1 MQRDMANHSPG
12 QRQVSTG
19 IVALIL
25 AGSLFALWWFAYEPA
40 PVVVEEPPEPPSLAE
55 AKVELPPGLSKAD
68 FYRQDILPLL
78 EKSQQ
83 RNRESADQAAT
94 RLREE
99 FARFKAGIPDF
110 VDDVASLSTRW
121 HMLQG
126 MTADKWVN
134 YWKESDDPNS
144 EQVKQ
149 LMLAKFRSHIM
160 SEDALQKAVQSAVAQ
175 FRDDVTANRN
185 QFLLEAKV
193 ALSTRDVRLDF
204 PKPALGAFQKAFDAS
219 VNKTV
224 SQQASSSL
232 INGVAALV
240 GSTVA
245 GVAGEQLVAYVIR
258 IMGSEAVA
266 AGVEAAT
273 AGGSS
278 MASGGAVGATS
289 GWLGGPLGAVIGV
302 GTGLAVGAVVDWWV
316 TAKFKANLTE
326 ELRTYLDHLEHDLLE
341 NTPASDSHGAS
352 IGLRETLR
360 HAADRL
366 YDVERDAVLNALA
379 EAT

>member
-1 MQRDMANHSPG
+1 M
-12 QRQVSTG
+12 
-19 IVALIL
+19 IV

-40 PVVVEEPPEPPSLAE
+40 PAVVQKTPTPPSLAE
-55 AKVELPPGLSKAD
+55 PTVVVPPGLSKAE
-68 FYRQDILPLL
+68 FYRRDIVPLL
-78 EKSQQ
+78 EKSER
-83 RNRESADQAAT
+83 RNLESADQAVA
-94 RLREE
+94 RLHEQ
-99 FARFKAGIPDF
+99 FARFRSGIPDF
-110 VDDVASLSTRW
+110 VDDVASLGTRW

-134 YWKESDDPNS
+134 YWKEADDPSS

-149 LMLAKFRSHIM
+149 LMLARFRQHIM
-160 SEDALQKAVQSAVAQ
+160 SEDALEKAVQSALAQ
-175 FRDDVTANRN
+175 YRDDVTANRN

-204 PKPALGAFQKAFDAS
+204 PKPALAAFQKAFDAS

-224 SQQASSSL
+224 QTQASNSL
-232 INGVAALV
+232 INAVVAMV

-245 GVAGEQLVAYVIR
+245 GVAGEQLVVYVIE
-258 IMGSEAVA
+258 IMGSEAVG

-273 AGGSS
+273 VGGSS
-278 MASGGAVGATS
+278 MAAGGAVGATS

-316 TAKFKANLTE
+316 TDKFKTHLTE
-326 ELRTYLDHLEHDLLE
+326 ELTTYLNNLEHDLIE
-341 NTPASDSHGAS
+341 NTPASDSHPAR

-360 HAADRL
+360 HAAEKL
-366 YDVERDAVLNALA
+366 HDVERTAVLNALA

>member
-1 MQRDMANHSPG
+1 MTHQSSG

-25 AGSLFALWWFAYEPA
+25 AASLFALWWFAYDPA
-40 PVVVEEPPEPPSLAE
+40 PPAAEKAPTPPSMAE
-55 AKVELPPGLSKAD
+55 AKVQLPPGLSKAD
-68 FYRQDILPLL
+68 FYRQDIVPLL
-78 EKSQQ
+78 EKSKQ
-83 RNRESADQAAT
+83 RNLESADQAVA
-94 RLREE
+94 RLHEE

-110 VDDVASLSTRW
+110 VDDVASLGTRW
-121 HMLQG
+121 HVLQG
-126 MTADKWVN
+126 MTADKLVN
-134 YWKESDDPNS
+134 YWKESDDPDS

-149 LMLAKFRSHIM
+149 LMLTKFRSHIM
-160 SEDALQKAVQSAVAQ
+160 SEDALQKAVQSALAQ
-175 FRDDVTANRN
+175 FHDDVTANRN

-224 SQQASSSL
+224 AQQASNSL
-232 INGVAALV
+232 VSGVVALV

-245 GVAGEQLVAYVIR
+245 GVAGEQLVLYVIR

-266 AGVEAAT
+266 AGLEAAT

-316 TAKFKANLTE
+316 TEKFKAHLTE
-326 ELRTYLDHLEHDLLE
+326 ELTTYLDHLERDLIE
-341 NTPASDSHGAS
+341 NTPASDSHGAR

-360 HAADRL
+360 HAADKL
-366 YDVERDAVLNALA
+366 HDVERGAVLNALA